1 MAQYDAVYVAG
12 TSWLALGDKTAA
24 NRPGWTLLT
33 PEFKEGVA
41 TVVEAVAEV
50 EKTLAG

>member
-12 TSWLALGDKTAA
+12 IPWLALGDKTAA
-24 NRPGWTLLT
+24 NRPGWTLT